1 MSHENVE
8 LVRRVFTLWNRAS
21 AGEEQALDIAA
32 ECFDA
37 DIEWHDQREL
47 PGATVHHGIEEV
59 GQHIAAS
66 QEALDYDRAADLLE
80 LLDVDRRVLAAYR
93 IRAHGRSSGAPV
105 ERESFHVYTFR
116 GGRIAS
122 VEIFGNR
129 SDALQAAGLSESISE
144 EIDEQVRR
152 GYDAW
157 NRRDFDA
164 ALALADPDIEW
175 TMIGTTRFM
184 AEGTYHGH
192 DGVREFWRLLI
203 EPWAELHIETE
214 GTRAAGDLV
223 VAFVR
228 FRAKARDGL
237 ELEHPFVHLLDFRDG
252 KWTRFRSFDDR
263 AEALEVAGLSE

>member
-1 MSHENVE
+1 MSEENVE
-8 LVRRVFTLWNRAS
+8 LVRRVFTLWNRAA

-37 DIEWHDQREL
+37 DVEWHDQREL

-59 GQHIAAS
+59 GQHLAAS
-66 QEALDYDRAADLLE
+66 QEALDYDRVDPLE
-80 LLDVDRRVLAAYR
+80 LLDADRRVLAAYR
-93 IRAHGRSSGAPV
+93 IRARGRSSGAPV
-105 ERESFHVYTFR
+105 ERNSFHVYTFR
-116 GGRIAS
+116 EGKIAS
-122 VEIFGNR
+122 VEIFGTR
-129 SDALQAAGLSESISE
+129 SEALEAAGLPESISE
-144 EIDEQVRR
+144 EIDERVRR

-157 NRRDFDA
+157 NRRDFEA
-164 ALALADPDIEW
+164 ALALADPEIEW

-203 EPWAELHIETE
+203 EPWAELRIEVE

-237 ELEHPFVHLLDFRDG
+237 ELEAPFVHLLDFRDG
-252 KWTRFRSFDDR
+252 KWIRFRSFDNR
-263 AEALEVAGLSE
+263 AKALEAAGLRE